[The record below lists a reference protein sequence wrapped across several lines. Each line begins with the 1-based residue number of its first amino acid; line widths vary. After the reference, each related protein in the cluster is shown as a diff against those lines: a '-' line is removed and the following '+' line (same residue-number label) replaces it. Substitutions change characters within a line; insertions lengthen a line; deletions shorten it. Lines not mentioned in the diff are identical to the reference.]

1 MCNDSLAAAASCR
14 AGNNPPPSGSMTTTL
29 GGTYLNTQYPVTCGN
44 HITKWH
50 YCYHTEATTPR
61 STLSMTVSVWSW
73 DAATNTYIVSPN
85 SIRTITLQPV
95 QTLAKIFCVEESLN
109 ETDYITVS
117 KGDVIGVVLPS
128 SISIPIVSSSTSS
141 ERFIMKHSR
150 NDSPLNLSCSMLC
163 PEYEA
168 ALHLYA
174 TIGKSILNVFLMVIT
189 LLT

>member
-1 MCNDSLAAAASCR
+1 M
-14 AGNNPPPSGSMTTTL
+14 
-29 GGTYLNTQYPVTCGN
+29 
-44 HITKWH
+44 
-50 YCYHTEATTPR
+50 
-61 STLSMTVSVWSW
+61 
-73 DAATNTYIVSPN
+73 
-85 SIRTITLQPV
+85 
-95 QTLAKIFCVEESLN
+95 EECLN

-141 ERFIMKHSR
+141 EKFIMKHSR

-163 PEYEA
+163 REYET

-174 TIGKSILNVFLMVIT
+174 TIGKSILNVLLMVIT

>member
-1 MCNDSLAAAASCR
+1 
-14 AGNNPPPSGSMTTTL
+14 
-29 GGTYLNTQYPVTCGN
+29 
-44 HITKWH
+44 
-50 YCYHTEATTPR
+50 
-61 STLSMTVSVWSW
+61 MTVSVWSL
-73 DAATNTYIVSPN
+73 DTATNTYIVSPS
-85 SIRTITLQPV
+85 SIRIITLQPI

-141 ERFIMKHSR
+141 EKFIMKHSR

-163 PEYEA
+163 PEYET

-174 TIGKSILNVFLMVIT
+174 TIGKSILNVLLMVIT